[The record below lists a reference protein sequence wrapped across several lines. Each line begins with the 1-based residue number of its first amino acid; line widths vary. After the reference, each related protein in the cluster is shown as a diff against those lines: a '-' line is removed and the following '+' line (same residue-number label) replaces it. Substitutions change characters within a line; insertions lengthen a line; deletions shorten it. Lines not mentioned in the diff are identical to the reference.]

1 MAFGLLLLSAGLFIP
16 GRSDALEIIAHR
28 GASFDAPENTLASFK
43 LAWQQ
48 GADGIEGDFHLTRD
62 GQIVCMHDPVTG
74 RTADRRVVIAD
85 STLDE
90 LRRLDVG
97 AWKGAQWAGERIAT
111 LAEVLATV
119 PAGKK
124 ILLEI
129 KCGPHIMPA
138 FKAVLVESGL
148 RPEQLR
154 IIAFD
159 PEVIAA
165 ARRELPAIKAYWL
178 TDFKRGGLIGGAWQ
192 PSAEDILA
200 TLERTRA
207 DGVDCGARAAVDK
220 DLVGRIHT
228 AGKEFHVW
236 TVDDPVMARRL
247 IEAGVDSITS
257 NRAVWL
263 RGQLTAAKE

>member
-1 MAFGLLLLSAGLFIP
+1 MKINYSLLALGMLAAGRDLP
-16 GRSDALEIIAHR
+16 ALEIIAHR

-48 GADGIEGDFHLTRD
+48 GADGIEGDFHLTSD

-74 RTADRRVVIAD
+74 RTADRRMVIAE
-85 STLDE
+85 SSLEE

-97 AWKGAQWAGERIAT
+97 AWKGKQWTGERIAT

-138 FKAVLVESGL
+138 FKAVLDESGL

-159 PEVIAA
+159 AEVVAA
-165 ARRELPAIKAYWL
+165 AKRELPAIKAYWL
-178 TDFKRGGLIGGAWQ
+178 TDFRRSALIGGAWQ
-192 PSAEDILA
+192 PSVEDILA

-207 DGVDCGARAAVDK
+207 DGLDCGAREPVDK
-220 DLVGRIHT
+220 DLVARVHAAGR
-228 AGKEFHVW
+228 EFHVW
-236 TVDDPVMARRL
+236 TVDDPKAARRL
-247 IEAGVDSITS
+247 AGAGVDSITS

-263 RGQLTAAKE
+263 RGQLVR